1 MRYLYA
7 CMTLSLHLSLAWNQ
21 IVGVDPERSPG
32 LLLAKVFDL
41 VVSLFAW
48 LAVAVG
54 FVGWLL
60 VVAPIQHL
68 VYAVLGAPA
77 RNALRNQAS
86 SPSFDAAQ
94 DATGGF
100 ADNGRSGHPIGYVE
114 KPVTLTS
121 ALAAA
126 VLWALSQL
134 IV

>member
-1 MRYLYA
+1 VIS
-7 CMTLSLHLSLAWNQ
+7 LSWNQ

-32 LLLAKVFDL
+32 LLLAKIFDL
-41 VVSLFAW
+41 IVSLFAW
-48 LAVAVG
+48 LAVAIG

-60 VVAPIQHL
+60 VVAPIQHP

-86 SPSFDAAQ
+86 SSRFDAAK
-94 DATGGF
+94 DATGVSSTYGT
-100 ADNGRSGHPIGYVE
+100 GGHPIGYVE

-126 VLWALSQL
+126 VIWALSQL
-134 IV
+134 IA